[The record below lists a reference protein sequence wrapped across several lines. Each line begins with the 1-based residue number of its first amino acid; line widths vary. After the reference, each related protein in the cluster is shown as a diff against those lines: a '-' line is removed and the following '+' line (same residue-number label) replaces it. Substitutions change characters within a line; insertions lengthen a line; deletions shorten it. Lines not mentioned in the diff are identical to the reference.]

1 MEPNTSWVWA
11 MVTMRHVV
19 VPLGVVGSVVPK
31 ANVWR
36 ASSSGKLSR
45 ERAADWY
52 TNFEPRVTI
61 DDAMRVAR
69 LVR

>member
-1 MEPNTSWVWA
+1 MPS
-11 MVTMRHVV
+11 
-19 VPLGVVGSVVPK
+19 VPSRTKTGLLTGSVVPK

-45 ERAADWY
+45 EKAAGWY

-61 DDAMRVAR
+61 DDAMRKAK
-69 LVR
+69 LVRKSAAGVQK